1 MLLNPTVLDTL
12 EDDVDNND
20 GALLVVPDVDKA
32 DDVDALAPEEEPT
45 TGEGGET
52 RVDGDEISLL
62 ELRDSVD
69 SMRRENC
76 FFKLFIAAASKMS
89 VGDLKAAL
97 EKALSTLFYT
107 KVVVEDFQEGSRDTL
122 FNYL

>member
-1 MLLNPTVLDTL
+1 VFDTL

-20 GALLVVPDVDKA
+20 GALLVVPDVDNA
-32 DDVDALAPEEEPT
+32 VDALAPEEEPT
-45 TGEGGET
+45 TGDGGET

-76 FFKLFIAAASKMS
+76 FFKLFIAAKN
-89 VGDLKAAL
+89 VCW
-97 EKALSTLFYT
+97 
-107 KVVVEDFQEGSRDTL
+107 
-122 FNYL
+122 